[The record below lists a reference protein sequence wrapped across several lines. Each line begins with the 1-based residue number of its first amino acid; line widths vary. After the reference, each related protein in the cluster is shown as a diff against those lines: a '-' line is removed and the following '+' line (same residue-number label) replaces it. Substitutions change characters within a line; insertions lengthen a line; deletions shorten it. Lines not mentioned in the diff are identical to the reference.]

1 MSYGWKLGHAVQRG
15 DADIHSLAIHF
26 TERLSRGGP
35 EKVSVDWEILLGEEV
50 LRSYFGDQ
58 VNPYGHKRFA
68 SKEDFEELSGTV
80 AFEDYNTNSAY
91 IRIPAQHDLY
101 EKSEVFGVKLSNPSA
116 GTEIQDNS
124 GLGRREIPQNFTE
137 DLIFSVSP
145 LNSFEEGEELKFRVD
160 SNASESYFD
169 EELSK
174 ARFKFTG
181 LTARPSGDDGYAGKQ
196 DLAPEPILFLGN
208 GKYHHG
214 SEPLEISIRNGS
226 VFSLNGIRAAEDNLV
241 EGDENLDMWID
252 LPEKPDATQYLTLA
266 IKDNLAKKPPEEVN
280 GLSDS
285 RLVQMP
291 GRFKRRLVD
300 KITNFNPSADT
311 LEIDSGSFGIDSSA
325 TFALGKN
332 KKTVKKRLAKQDF
345 DFLYDQKKGGLYFN
359 ENGADKGFGD
369 GGIIAILKGA
379 PDLTSGN
386 LEFI

>member
-137 DLIFSVSP
+137 DLIFSVST

-160 SNASESYFD
+160 S
-169 EELSK
+169 K
-174 ARFKFTG
+174 
-181 LTARPSGDDGYAGKQ
+181 
-196 DLAPEPILFLGN
+196 
-208 GKYHHG
+208 
-214 SEPLEISIRNGS
+214 
-226 VFSLNGIRAAEDNLV
+226 
-241 EGDENLDMWID
+241 
-252 LPEKPDATQYLTLA
+252 
-266 IKDNLAKKPPEEVN
+266 
-280 GLSDS
+280 
-285 RLVQMP
+285 
-291 GRFKRRLVD
+291 
-300 KITNFNPSADT
+300 
-311 LEIDSGSFGIDSSA
+311 
-325 TFALGKN
+325 
-332 KKTVKKRLAKQDF
+332 
-345 DFLYDQKKGGLYFN
+345 
-359 ENGADKGFGD
+359 
-369 GGIIAILKGA
+369 
-379 PDLTSGN
+379 
-386 LEFI
+386 